1 MENEESFEE
10 KLKAWLF
17 SADKVAVV
25 GVGNTMRRDDGLGVE
40 IVKLLRGRVSK
51 RVSLVEA
58 ETMPENYMDPLLEF
72 RPSHI
77 LIIDSG
83 LMGKRPGSAKLLKP
97 NENMKTPISTHM
109 LQLEVFCA
117 YLEKA
122 IRAKILLLVVQ
133 PKDTSIGEG
142 VTKEIEK
149 AAETISDFLIEIL
162 PKRQKGD

>member
-1 MENEESFEE
+1 MDNEESFEE

-17 SADKVAVV
+17 SAERVAVV
-25 GVGNTMRRDDGLGVE
+25 GVGNTMRRDDALGVE
-40 IVKLLRGRVSK
+40 IVKLLQGKVSQ

-58 ETMPENYMDPLLEF
+58 ETMPENCIDSLLEF

-83 LMGKRPGSAKLLKP
+83 LLGKRSGTAKLLRP
-97 NENMKTPISTHM
+97 NQNIKTSISTHM

-122 IRAKILLLVVQ
+122 IGAKILMIVVQ
-133 PKDTSIGEG
+133 PKDTSMGEG
-142 VTKEIEK
+142 MTREIARAGER
-149 AAETISDFLIEIL
+149 IVDLLIEIL
-162 PKRQKGD
+162 P

>member
-1 MENEESFEE
+1 MEKEESLEE
-10 KLKAWLF
+10 QLKAWLF
-17 SADKVAVV
+17 SAQKVAVV
-25 GVGNTMRRDDGLGVE
+25 GVGNTMRRDDALGVE
-40 IVKLLRGRVSK
+40 IVKLLQGRVSQ

-58 ETMPENYMDPLLEF
+58 ETMPEDYLDSLLEF

-83 LMGKRPGSAKLLKP
+83 LMGKRPGSAKLLNP

-122 IRAKILLLVVQ
+122 IRAKILLLIVQ

-142 VTKEIEK
+142 VTKEIAK
-149 AAETISDFLIEIL
+149 AGERISDFLLEIL
-162 PKRQKGD
+162 PKR

>member
-1 MENEESFEE
+1 MENEKSFEE

-17 SADKVAVV
+17 SAKRVAVV
-25 GVGNTMRRDDGLGVE
+25 GVGNAMRRDDALGIE
-40 IVKLLRGRVSK
+40 IVKLLQGKVSK

-83 LMGKRPGSAKLLKP
+83 LLGKRPGSAKLLKP
-97 NENMKTPISTHM
+97 NENVKTPISTHT

-122 IRAKILLLVVQ
+122 ISAKILLLIVQ
-133 PKDTSIGEG
+133 PKDTSMGEG
-142 VTKEIEK
+142 VTKEIAK
-149 AAETISDFLIEIL
+149 AEERISDLLIEIL
-162 PKRQKGD
+162 P